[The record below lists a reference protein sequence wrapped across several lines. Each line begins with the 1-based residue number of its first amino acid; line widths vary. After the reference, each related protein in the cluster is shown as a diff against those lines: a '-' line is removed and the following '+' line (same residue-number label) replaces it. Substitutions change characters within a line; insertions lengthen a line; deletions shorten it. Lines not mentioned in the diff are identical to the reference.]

1 MPLTIA
7 DVKKVAHLARL
18 ALSDDELRQY
28 REQLSDVLAY
38 VERLNELDL
47 DGVPPTAHAV
57 VRQNVLREDLAQPS
71 LPLPDV
77 LYNAARTARDQFLIQ
92 SVLDDSP
99 EAEAQ

>member
-1 MPLTIA
+1 MPLTVA

-18 ALSDDELRQY
+18 ELSEDELRQY

-47 DGVPPTAHAV
+47 EGVPPTAHAV
-57 VRQNVLREDLAQPS
+57 ARQNVFREDMAQPS

-77 LYNAARTARDQFLIQ
+77 LYNGAQIARNQFLIQ

-99 EAEAQ
+99 EDRA

>member
-1 MPLTIA
+1 MALTIE

-18 ALSDDELRQY
+18 QLSEEELHQY

-47 DGVPPTAHAV
+47 EGVPPTAHAV
-57 VRQNVLREDLAQPS
+57 ARQNVLREDLAKPS

-77 LYNAARTARDQFLIQ
+77 LYNAARVAQEQFLIQ
-92 SVLDDSP
+92 SVLDDSL
-99 EAEAQ
+99 EEGA